1 MNEFLYRE
9 VKRHLSLPLALV
21 PFPGPS
27 TFDLEF
33 PVTIELAV
41 VDGSLGAV
49 AALVPGLEPFTSD
62 GRLSARSKPS
72 EGEVK
77 VRSPMLTTPIVA
89 KPVFS

>member
-62 GRLSARSKPS
+62 AEREAYERVTGAYERLPQK
-72 EGEVK
+72 EGWLLDHL
-77 VRSPMLTTPIVA
+77 PM
-89 KPVFS
+89 